1 MDDKFKLIVLIALIV
16 VMIIFFIWCIYIVII
31 LTNNK
36 LYCKHYF
43 KKNWNL
49 WEKIIEK
56 LKEQKG
62 TIYISKFDDKPE
74 LNSFCINIEVDS
86 EKYELIYWVQK
97 RSVSVHQGTECTL
110 CGYDK
115 YHSDMAVKIMKER
128 IKKVFDNADEET
140 KRMTEELMSE
150 W

>member
-1 MDDKFKLIVLIALIV
+1 MDNKFILTISIVLIAIMIV
-16 VMIIFFIWCIYIVII
+16 SLVMLII
-31 LTNNK
+31 LNNNK
-36 LYCKHYF
+36 LYCKYF
-43 KKNWNL
+43 SRKEWNL
-49 WEKIIEK
+49 WEKVIEK
-56 LKEQKG
+56 LKEYKE
-62 TIYISKFDDKPE
+62 TINVSKFDNYPN
-74 LNSFCINIEVDS
+74 LNSFYINIEIDS

-128 IKKVFDNADEET
+128 IKKIFDNADEET